1 MPACVAPFGK
11 SPLCLR
17 RLLVQFYAQVIDGAF
32 GKKEIPM
39 ENTTRDYAKLDLKD
53 LIETVIE
60 DAKKA
65 GTINYPLRTN
75 GYHQCSNLVNTDRL
89 SY

>member
-1 MPACVAPFGK
+1 
-11 SPLCLR
+11 
-17 RLLVQFYAQVIDGAF
+17 
-32 GKKEIPM
+32 M

>member
-1 MPACVAPFGK
+1 MPFGK
-11 SPLCLR
+11 SPLRLG
-17 RLLVQFYAQVIDGAF
+17 RLLVQFETQAIVEAF
-32 GKKEIPM
+32 GKKEILM

-53 LIETVIE
+53 LIESVIE